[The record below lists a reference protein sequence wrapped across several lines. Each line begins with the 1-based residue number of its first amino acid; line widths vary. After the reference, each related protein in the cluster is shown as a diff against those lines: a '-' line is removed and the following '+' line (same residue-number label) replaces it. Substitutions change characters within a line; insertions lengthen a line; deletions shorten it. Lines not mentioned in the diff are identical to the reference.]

1 MSVKAVT
8 NPLKLA
14 ASVPEVGRT
23 GALHAF
29 ATAAVLAAAVA
40 LAALGLLRFTGH
52 VVLVDRS
59 ESMAP
64 AIHAGDLLITRVVP
78 ARTVRPGDV
87 VTFAD
92 PTREGRSVTHRVVSV
107 SGDRE
112 LEFVT
117 RGGANGASERWT
129 VEADDTV
136 GRLRVALPS
145 AGRTIAWLGGPH
157 GRIVLVVVPL
167 LYLGFVALRRIW
179 S

>member
-8 NPLKLA
+8 NPRKLA

-29 ATAAVLAAAVA
+29 ATAAALAAAVA

-52 VVLVDRS
+52 VVLV
-59 ESMAP
+59 AP